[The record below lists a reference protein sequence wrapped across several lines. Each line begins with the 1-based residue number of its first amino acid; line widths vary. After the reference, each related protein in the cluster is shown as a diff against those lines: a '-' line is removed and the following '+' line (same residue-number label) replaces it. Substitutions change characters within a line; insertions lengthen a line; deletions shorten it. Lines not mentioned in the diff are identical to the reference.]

1 MSCDEI
7 TMKKSR
13 LCAIVGPNASGKS
26 DLAIAVAQHTGGEI
40 ISADSRQVYRGMDL
54 GSGKVPG
61 VVQENEGHNLM
72 AFDRTFFCAPLI
84 SAGIRHWLIDMVD
97 PRDPFTVAE
106 YQQLAYALIDDMH
119 RRGVVP
125 VLAGGTGLYI
135 RAVLDGLNFPQVP
148 PDDPLREELEACSTE
163 ELTRRLLARDPHAGN
178 AVDLRNRRRMIRALE
193 ILNNSHVS
201 LAELKTT
208 RPVPFES
215 ITLGISMPRE
225 VLQERIRRRLMTRFE
240 QGMTEEIKVLLEKG
254 VTGERL
260 ISFGL
265 EYRYI
270 YLYLDGKLTYDVMVE
285 DLYHAICRFAK
296 RQLTWFRKYGS
307 VQWISSTGEALLRIQ
322 EFLGTSGE

>member
-1 MSCDEI
+1 
-7 TMKKSR
+7 MKKSR

-26 DLAIAVAQHTGGEI
+26 DMAIAVAQQVGGEI
-40 ISADSRQVYRGMDL
+40 ISADSRQVYREMDL
-54 GSGKVPG
+54 GSGKVSREL
-61 VVQENEGHNLM
+61 QESEGHNLM

-84 SAGIRHWLIDMVD
+84 SSGIRHWLIDVVD

-119 RRGVVP
+119 RRGIVP

-135 RAVLDGLNFPQVP
+135 RAVLDGLSFPQVP
-148 PDDPLREELEACSTE
+148 PDERLRMELEACSTE
-163 ELTRRLLARDPHAGN
+163 ELTCRLFARDPEAGN
-178 AVDLRNRRRMIRALE
+178 TVDLMNRRRMIRALE
-193 ILNNSHVS
+193 ILNNSDAS

-225 VLQERIRRRLMTRFE
+225 VLHERIRRRLMTRFE
-240 QGMTEEIKVLLEKG
+240 QGMTEEIKVLLERG

-307 VQWISSTGEALLRIQ
+307 VQWISSAGEALLRIQ
-322 EFLGTSGE
+322 EFLETSGE